1 MSEDDFC
8 VQKIKEGNQD
18 AFRYFVD
25 KHANDLY
32 PFALGYV
39 HIREVAEEVVSDV
52 FLEVW
57 NNRFI
62 LDTIQHVRSW
72 LFVMVRNKAI
82 SYLRKVESENMVS
95 FDEIEDYYV
104 PLVQSPDEAI
114 ISKEE
119 IDEIN
124 LAIATLPPKCKEVFV
139 LAKIEKIPYKEIS
152 DMLNISVKTINV
164 HVAKAVGL
172 IAGILK
178 K

>member
-62 LDTIQHVRSW
+62 LDTIQQIGRAHV
-72 LFVMVRNKAI
+72 
-82 SYLRKVESENMVS
+82 
-95 FDEIEDYYV
+95 
-104 PLVQSPDEAI
+104 
-114 ISKEE
+114 
-119 IDEIN
+119 
-124 LAIATLPPKCKEVFV
+124 
-139 LAKIEKIPYKEIS
+139 
-152 DMLNISVKTINV
+152 
-164 HVAKAVGL
+164 
-172 IAGILK
+172 
-178 K
+178 